1 MRDSGLLPA
10 DSVARRVDRELFLL
24 AGGAAALL
32 LQVAHPLVAAGVDHP
47 SDFRGSPHRRL
58 LRTLDTTLAI
68 VFGDRRRAM
77 TSVDR
82 INSRHASVRGVAA
95 GGTAYS
101 ARDPRLLLWVQCT
114 LVLTS
119 LRLYELVMGRLPARD
134 RERYWEEGQL
144 IAVELGIPRH
154 LMPGTI
160 GDLEAYERSML
171 ASEVIPDATSVSV
184 GRDVIRPFRFLPGVA
199 TWPVDAMTAA
209 LLPPSLRL
217 AFGLPFGVKER
228 LASRAMVVAFRYLRL
243 VPARRV
249 ALGPPR
255 FRERLLPGIPL
266 APRGT

>member
-1 MRDSGLLPA
+1 MSASASRDSGLFPT

-32 LQVAHPLVAAGVDHP
+32 LQVAHPLVAAGVDQH
-47 SDFRGSPHRRL
+47 SDFRRSPHRRL

-95 GGTAYS
+95 GGTPYR

-114 LVLTS
+114 LILTS
-119 LRLYELVMGRLPARD
+119 LRLYELVMGPLAAGD
-134 RERYWEEGQL
+134 RQRYWDEGQL

-154 LMPGTI
+154 LMPATI
-160 GDLEAYERSML
+160 EDLEEYERRML
-171 ASEVIPDATSVSV
+171 ASEVIPNATSLDV

-199 TWPVDAMTAA
+199 TWPVDAMTAG
-209 LLPPSLRL
+209 LLPPSLRH
-217 AFGLPFGVKER
+217 AFGIPFGTKER
-228 LASRAMVVAFRYLRL
+228 LAFRVLIVAFRYLRRVL
-243 VPARRV
+243 PARLTV
-249 ALGPPR
+249 VPHA
-255 FRERLLPGIPL
+255 FR
-266 APRGT
+266 